1 MLWSNK
7 HWLLK
12 WFIVL
17 EKSHWNCNGEKIK
30 IHFIENWKRLNMM
43 RDCECLH
50 TITSLIRLLNVVCVI
65 SKSKLIGGAY
75 NIHILYT
82 CTNTAF
88 FFLQHSWLYYTLHR
102 ERDKKKLF
110 KHVCV
115 ELRSEPID
123 CWYLYRHISVLL
135 MYYYSDTKM
144 LVTGFSFIL
153 SFFFCVCELNKMLVS
168 YIFIVENLVWLCWF
182 FFIKWQIPKC
192 LNFYIIIQMCSPSQ
206 LCVCG
211 FFF

>member
-88 FFLQHSWLYYTLHR
+88 FSYNIHDSIIPCIEREIKKIVQTCLRWIKKWTDWLLIFIPSYFFL
-102 ERDKKKLF
+102 
-110 KHVCV
+110 CM
-115 ELRSEPID
+115 
-123 CWYLYRHISVLL
+123 ISVTPRCLL
-135 MYYYSDTKM
+135 
-144 LVTGFSFIL
+144 LVFL
-153 SFFFCVCELNKMLVS
+153 SLFFCVCELNKMLVI
-168 YIFIVENLVWLCWF
+168 IFLLLRI
-182 FFIKWQIPKC
+182 
-192 LNFYIIIQMCSPSQ
+192 
-206 LCVCG
+206 
-211 FFF
+211 

>member
-43 RDCECLH
+43 RDCECLYM
-50 TITSLIRLLNVVCVI
+50 ITSLRRLLNVVCVI

-102 ERDKKKLF
+102 ERDKKKIVQTCLRWIKKWTDWLLIFIPSCLF
-110 KHVCV
+110 
-115 ELRSEPID
+115 SF
-123 CWYLYRHISVLL
+123 YVLL
-135 MYYYSDTKM
+135 QWHQDACYW
-144 LVTGFSFIL
+144 FFFL
-153 SFFFCVCELNKMLVS
+153 SFLFCVCELNKMLVS
-168 YIFIVENLVWLCWF
+168 YIFIVENLVWLCWVF
-182 FFIKWQIPKC
+182 LHKMANTK
-192 LNFYIIIQMCSPSQ
+192 MS
-206 LCVCG
+206 
-211 FFF
+211 

>member
-17 EKSHWNCNGEKIK
+17 EKLHWNCNGEKIK

-43 RDCECLH
+43 RDCECLYM
-50 TITSLIRLLNVVCVI
+50 ITSLRRLLNVVCVI

-75 NIHILYT
+75 NIHILIHVQT
-82 CTNTAF
+82 QHF

-123 CWYLYRHISVLL
+123 CWYLYRHISFLF
-135 MYYYSDTKM
+135 MYDFSDTKM
-144 LVTGFSFIL
+144 LVTGFSFSL
-153 SFFFCVCELNKMLVS
+153 SSFFCVCELNKMLVS
-168 YIFIVENLVWLCWF
+168 YIFIVENLVWLCWV

-192 LNFYIIIQMCSPSQ
+192 LNFYIIIQMCSPSL

-211 FFF
+211 FF

>member
-1 MLWSNK
+1 M
-7 HWLLK
+7 
-12 WFIVL
+12 F
-17 EKSHWNCNGEKIK
+17 
-30 IHFIENWKRLNMM
+30 
-43 RDCECLH
+43 
-50 TITSLIRLLNVVCVI
+50 TYITSLIRLLNVVCVI

-88 FFLQHSWLYYTLHR
+88 FFYNIHDSIIPCI
-102 ERDKKKLF
+102 ERDKNLF

-123 CWYLYRHISVLL
+123 CWYLYRHISFLF

-144 LVTGFSFIL
+144 LVTGFSFSL
-153 SFFFCVCELNKMLVS
+153 LCVCELNKMLVS
-168 YIFIVENLVWLCWF
+168 YIFIVENLVWLCWV

-192 LNFYIIIQMCSPSQ
+192 LNFYIIIQMCSPSL

-211 FFF
+211 FFFKWV

>member
-50 TITSLIRLLNVVCVI
+50 TIISLIRLLNVVCVI

-88 FFLQHSWLYYTLHR
+88 FFLQHSWFYYTLHR
-102 ERDKKKLF
+102 ERDKKKMF

-123 CWYLYRHISVLL
+123 CWYLYRHIS
-135 MYYYSDTKM
+135 
-144 LVTGFSFIL
+144 
-153 SFFFCVCELNKMLVS
+153 FFFLCIITVTPRCLLLVFLS
-168 YIFIVENLVWLCWF
+168 LFLL
-182 FFIKWQIPKC
+182 
-192 LNFYIIIQMCSPSQ
+192 
-206 LCVCG
+206 LCVRVEQDAS
-211 FFF
+211 

>member
-43 RDCECLH
+43 RDCECLYM
-50 TITSLIRLLNVVCVI
+50 ITSLRRLLNVVCVI

-75 NIHILYT
+75 NIHILIHVQT
-82 CTNTAF
+82 QHF
-88 FFLQHSWLYYTLHR
+88 FFLQHSWFYYTLHR

-123 CWYLYRHISVLL
+123 CWYLYRHISFLL
-135 MYYYSDTKM
+135 MYDFSDTKM
-144 LVTGFSFIL
+144 LVTGFSFSL
-153 SFFFCVCELNKMLVS
+153 SSSVCAS
-168 YIFIVENLVWLCWF
+168 WTRC
-182 FFIKWQIPKC
+182 
-192 LNFYIIIQMCSPSQ
+192 
-206 LCVCG
+206 
-211 FFF
+211 

>member
-43 RDCECLH
+43 RDCECLYM
-50 TITSLIRLLNVVCVI
+50 ITSLRRLLNVVCVI
-65 SKSKLIGGAY
+65 LKSKLIGGAY

-102 ERDKKKLF
+102 ERDIKKI
-110 KHVCV
+110 VQTC
-115 ELRSEPID
+115 LRWIKKWTD
-123 CWYLYRHISVLL
+123 WLL
-135 MYYYSDTKM
+135 IFIPSYF
-144 LVTGFSFIL
+144 FSFDVWFQWHQDACYWFFFL
-153 SFFFCVCELNKMLVS
+153 SFFLL
-168 YIFIVENLVWLCWF
+168 
-182 FFIKWQIPKC
+182 
-192 LNFYIIIQMCSPSQ
+192 
-206 LCVCG
+206 LCVRVEQDAS
-211 FFF
+211 

>member
-7 HWLLK
+7 HWLVK

-43 RDCECLH
+43 RDCECLYM
-50 TITSLIRLLNVVCVI
+50 ITSLRRLLNVVCVI

-88 FFLQHSWLYYTLHR
+88 FFYNIHDSIIPCIER
-102 ERDKKKLF
+102 EIKKKLF

-123 CWYLYRHISVLL
+123 CWYLYRHISFLL
-135 MYYYSDTKM
+135 MYDFSDTKM
-144 LVTGFSFIL
+144 LVTGFSFSL
-153 SFFFCVCELNKMLVS
+153 SFSLSSSVCAS
-168 YIFIVENLVWLCWF
+168 WTRC
-182 FFIKWQIPKC
+182 
-192 LNFYIIIQMCSPSQ
+192 
-206 LCVCG
+206 
-211 FFF
+211 